1 MIDIAR
7 YIEASFAKTGT
18 AAAAK
23 VKGRANSCCQCNYS
37 NNYYGD
43 QVCLKQ
49 PK

>member
-1 MIDIAR
+1 MTDIAR

-18 AAAAK
+18 AAEAK
-23 VKGRANSCCQCNYS
+23 GVASGCPQCNYS

-43 QVCLKQ
+43 QVCLRQ